1 MTVLVGP
8 LLDSVSVTL
17 LDTARRSWPLQT
29 DLVPYLNEAL
39 AATAA
44 IKPDM
49 YTRQEFFAPE
59 PGVSQVIPDDGV
71 ALLNVIYNE
80 ASGRVITQV
89 DGGLLDE
96 ANRFWPGAT
105 QELDVQHFAIDPRD
119 PRRFNV
125 TPPSTGVNSNFAAS
139 IQILYGAVPVVTGS
153 SGEEIPIS
161 ANFGPILT
169 NYVLGKCYGK
179 NSKKQDL
186 TKMQAYM
193 NAWGA
198 LVGLKSK
205 GQIAVS
211 PRVSVPEGL

>member
-1 MTVLVGP
+1 MTIAVGP

-17 LDTARRSWPLQT
+17 LDTARRSWPLQS

-71 ALLNVIYNE
+71 ALLNVIYNQ

-105 QELDVQHFAIDPRD
+105 PELDVQHFAIDP
-119 PRRFNV
+119 
-125 TPPSTGVNSNFAAS
+125 TGDMHVMK
-139 IQILYGAVPVVTGS
+139 LR
-153 SGEEIPIS
+153 
-161 ANFGPILT
+161 
-169 NYVLGKCYGK
+169 
-179 NSKKQDL
+179 
-186 TKMQAYM
+186 
-193 NAWGA
+193 A
-198 LVGLKSK
+198 LVRDLAKSADAAAAAAAAK
-205 GQIAVS
+205 G
-211 PRVSVPEGL
+211 VPADTDLN